1 MRGTMYKATV
11 EPMPDNPPDRV
22 LHTGLWRVVIYDEKD
37 NFVRT
42 DKEYISYFEA
52 KKLSEDLN
60 NWLNIKSRAAGS

>member
-22 LHTGLWRVVIYDEKD
+22 LYTGLWRVVIYDDKD

-60 NWLNIKSRAAGS
+60 GWLNIKSNAAGK

>member
-22 LHTGLWRVVIYDEKD
+22 LYTGLWRVVIYDDKD

-60 NWLNIKSRAAGS
+60 GWLTIKSNAAGK

>member
-1 MRGTMYKATV
+1 MYKATV

-22 LHTGLWRVVIYDEKD
+22 LYTGLWRVVIYDEKD

-42 DKEYISYFEA
+42 DKECISYFEA
-52 KKLSEDLN
+52 QKLSEDLN